1 MAQVF
6 VGNALWHLI
15 AQSDAICKGVLILL
29 LILSI
34 ISWALFLYKWIVIR
48 KKTKD
53 IARAIAEIDNV
64 QSLDELLALGYKLN
78 NTSGGYF
85 INKNLVFL
93 KSVLEV
99 ARVKEGRIAL
109 THEERELVRAHADQL
124 IDNELA
130 QEETYLPFFSA
141 TAAVSPLLGLFGTVW
156 GLIQSLV
163 GISQKQ
169 SADIATVA
177 PGIAEALITTL
188 AGIMVAIPALVMF
201 VYLNTQIK
209 NLEQAYVNLADRFVF
224 VAHRLMHQ

>member
-1 MAQVF
+1 MSQIF

-29 LILSI
+29 LVLSI
-34 ISWALFLYKWIVIR
+34 ISWALFFYKWIMIR
-48 KKTKD
+48 KKKKE
-53 IARAIAEIDNV
+53 IEQAISHIDNV
-64 QSLDELLALGYKLN
+64 KSLDELLSLGYRLN

-85 INKNLVFL
+85 INKNLSFL
-93 KSVLEV
+93 KSVLES
-99 ARVKEGRIAL
+99 ARANGRTGL
-109 THEERELVRAHADQL
+109 TGDERELVREHADQV
-124 IDNELA
+124 IDDA
-130 QEETYLPFFSA
+130 IAHEEAYLPFFSA

-201 VYLNTQIK
+201 VYLNTQLK
-209 NLEQAYVNLADRFVF
+209 NLEQKYVNLADRFVF
-224 VAHRLMHQ
+224 VAHRLLQQ

>member
-1 MAQVF
+1 MSQVL

-29 LILSI
+29 LVLSI
-34 ISWALFLYKWIVIR
+34 ISWALFFYKWIMIR
-48 KKTKD
+48 KKKKE
-53 IARAIAEIDNV
+53 IEQAISHIDNV
-64 QSLDELLALGYKLN
+64 KSLDELLSLGYRLN

-85 INKNLVFL
+85 INKNLAFL
-93 KSVLEV
+93 KSVLES
-99 ARVKEGRIAL
+99 ARAHGRVGL
-109 THEERELVRAHADQL
+109 TGDERELVREHADQV
-124 IDNELA
+124 IDDAVA
-130 QEETYLPFFSA
+130 QEESYLPFFSA

-201 VYLNTQIK
+201 VYLNTQLK
-209 NLEQAYVNLADRFVF
+209 NLEQKYVNLADRFVF
-224 VAHRLMHQ
+224 VAHRLMQQ

>member
-1 MAQVF
+1 MSHIF

-15 AQSDAICKGVLILL
+15 AQSDAICKGVLIVL

-34 ISWALFLYKWIVIR
+34 ISWALFFYKWILIR
-48 KKTKD
+48 KKKKE
-53 IARAIAEIDNV
+53 IEQAIVEVDKV
-64 QSLDELLALGYKLN
+64 QSLDELLALGYRLN

-85 INKNLVFL
+85 INKNLMFL
-93 KSVLEV
+93 KSVLET
-99 ARVKEGRIAL
+99 ARLNGRNGL
-109 THEERELVRAHADQL
+109 TGEERELVREHADQV
-124 IDNELA
+124 IDDELA
-130 QEETYLPFFSA
+130 KEETYLPFFSA

-156 GLIQSLV
+156 GLIHSLV

-209 NLEQAYVNLADRFVF
+209 NIEQKYVNLADRFVF

>member
-1 MAQVF
+1 MSQVF

-15 AQSDAICKGVLILL
+15 AQSDAICKGVLIVL

-34 ISWALFLYKWIVIR
+34 ISWALFFYKWVMIR
-48 KKTKD
+48 KKKHD
-53 IARAIAEIDNV
+53 IERAILEVDKV
-64 QSLDELLALGYKLN
+64 QSVDELLALGYKLN
-78 NTSGGYF
+78 NTAGGYF

-99 ARVKEGRIAL
+99 ARAQEGRIAL
-109 THEERELVRAHADQL
+109 THEERELVREYADQV
-124 IDNELA
+124 IDDELA
-130 QEETYLPFFSA
+130 KEETYLPFFSA

-156 GLIQSLV
+156 GLIHSLV

-209 NLEQAYVNLADRFVF
+209 NLEQKYVNLADRFVF